1 MTSLP
6 CKETEK
12 RVKNFFTNRTGN
24 RKKEEVEMKE
34 AVRHAIGSEWCVEIK
49 CRVCWNYIREAV
61 VNEEI
66 GCRAGY
72 ASYIV
77 EKNIL
82 LVLFSKEILRFYRN
96 PFPPRK

>member
-34 AVRHAIGSEWCVEIK
+34 AVRHAIGSE
-49 CRVCWNYIREAV
+49 
-61 VNEEI
+61 
-66 GCRAGY
+66 
-72 ASYIV
+72 
-77 EKNIL
+77 
-82 LVLFSKEILRFYRN
+82 
-96 PFPPRK
+96 